1 MTAAGK
7 PWRAN
12 FKPVERGPQHGAPPS
27 LEFIALDRLAVDPAY
42 QRAADSYQ
50 SRRIIVGMV
59 KGWDWTLCQPLVVSR
74 RLDGTLWILDGQH
87 RHAGAAERGDIAHLP
102 CVVISVI
109 ALDSEARTFVK
120 INTERQRLSQLDI
133 FNAMLV
139 AGDPAAHEVAL
150 LLDQTGW
157 RMTRKKNVAT
167 WQPGEMISAP
177 KLVRQLQLYGAV
189 PVRAA
194 LSTLRRAYPHQAVR
208 ATATVLLG
216 LIQIYRGG
224 TDRPWKLGTDRCA
237 ELAAAMSRVD
247 PATWLGRGQARAAT
261 DGVSEAL
268 GVAAVIR
275 DCLDN
280 PGPIPLPAPLSAPG
294 LPAPRLP
301 APSPAGSHQGAAEK
315 PKAAA
320 APASS
325 CTRPAFGS
333 SGKGWCTQ
341 CEALVDQPRARICKS
356 SFCKLKAFA

>member
-1 MTAAGK
+1 MNALAK
-7 PWRAN
+7 PGS
-12 FKPVERGPQHGAPPS
+12 FKTVERGPQRGAPPS

-42 QRAADSYQ
+42 QRAADTAQ

-74 RLDGTLWILDGQH
+74 RLDGSLWILDGQH

-102 CVVISVI
+102 CVVISGI
-109 ALDSEARTFVK
+109 ALDSEASTFVK
-120 INTERQRLSQLDI
+120 LNTERQRLSQTDI
-133 FNAMLV
+133 FNAMLA
-139 AGDPAAHEVAL
+139 AGDPAAREVAL

-157 RMTRKKNVAT
+157 RMTRKKNPAA
-167 WQPGEMISAP
+167 WRPGEMISAP
-177 KLVRQLQLYGAV
+177 KLVRQLKLYGAR

-194 LSTLRRAYPHQAVR
+194 LTTLRAAYPDQAVR
-208 ATATVLLG
+208 ATATVLLA

-224 TDRPWKLGTDRCA
+224 TDRPWTLGTDRCA

-268 GVAAVIR
+268 GIAAVIM
-275 DCLDN
+275 DCLN
-280 PGPIPLPAPLSAPG
+280 NPAAIGIALEAPGPARSHPA
-294 LPAPRLP
+294 
-301 APSPAGSHQGAAEK
+301 AAIK

-320 APASS
+320 APALSS
-325 CTRPAFGS
+325 TRAAFDT
-333 SGKGWCTQ
+333 SGKAWCSQ
-341 CEALVDQPRARICKS
+341 CEDRVDRPVAAACKS